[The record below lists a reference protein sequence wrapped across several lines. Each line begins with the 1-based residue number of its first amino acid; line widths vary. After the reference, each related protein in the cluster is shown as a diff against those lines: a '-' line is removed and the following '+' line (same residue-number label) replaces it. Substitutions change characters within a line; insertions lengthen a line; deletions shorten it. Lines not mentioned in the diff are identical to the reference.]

1 MNQENYS
8 IILFDGVCNFCNY
21 WVNFI
26 IDRDIND
33 RFKFASLQS
42 EYGQELLREF
52 NLPADNFDS
61 FILISGDQIFQK
73 SEAAFKISQNLVGW
87 PRLIAIFSFLPRF
100 ITNFVYDLIAKN
112 RYKFFGKRDSCRIP
126 TQKEKSKFL

>member
-42 EYGQELLREF
+42 EYGQALLREF

-61 FILISGDQIFQK
+61 FILISGNQIFQK
-73 SEAAFKISQNLVGW
+73 SEAAFKISRNLVGW
-87 PRLIAIFSFLPRF
+87 PRMITIFSFLPRF